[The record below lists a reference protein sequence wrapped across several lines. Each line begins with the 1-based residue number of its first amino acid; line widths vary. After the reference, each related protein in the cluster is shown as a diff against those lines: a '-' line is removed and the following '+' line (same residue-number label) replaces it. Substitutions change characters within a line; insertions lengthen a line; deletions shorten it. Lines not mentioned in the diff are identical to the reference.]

1 MRCTSPKTVGF
12 KSDGKTICWSP
23 SKYSKEYPTFQL
35 PCSKCIS
42 CRLEYARQWAQ
53 RCIHEASMY
62 ENNAF
67 ITLTY
72 NDENLGDNK
81 LNYKDFQ
88 DFMKRLRSKE
98 PHLEISYFVTGEY
111 GENTKRKHWHA
122 IIFNWSPSDQLH
134 QFTTERGDKVYTSQS
149 LDTLWGLG
157 DTKVGTVTIES
168 AGYCARYAAKK
179 LVHGHDSEHDYQPIS
194 KKSSKHAI
202 GKKWLEKHWQDV
214 FNHGYIINADGVKSG
229 VPRYYEKWLKRER
242 PGHWRHYRTKIK
254 EELLLKLIKQEDEAQ
269 KQEFNINW
277 ERLNQGKSKQI
288 TRNETRAQILKKKF
302 DDLQKN
308 LRNL

>member
-1 MRCTSPKTVGF
+1 
-12 KSDGKTICWSP
+12 
-23 SKYSKEYPTFQL
+23 
-35 PCSKCIS
+35 
-42 CRLEYARQWAQ
+42 
-53 RCIHEASMY
+53 MY

-149 LDTLWGLG
+149 LDILWGLG